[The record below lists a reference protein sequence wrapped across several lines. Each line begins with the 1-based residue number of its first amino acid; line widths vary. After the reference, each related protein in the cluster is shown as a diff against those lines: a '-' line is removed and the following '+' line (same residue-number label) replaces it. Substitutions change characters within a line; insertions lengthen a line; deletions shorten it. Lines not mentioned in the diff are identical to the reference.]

1 MADND
6 KNLDRPIDTGSQA
19 LSEALRSSFGIVKL
33 LMVIL
38 VLVFIFSGV
47 FQVKQQERAILL
59 HFGKPHGTGEE
70 ALLKPGLHW
79 SLPYP
84 IDDHIIVSVSGVQYA
99 RSSTGWY
106 NTTPAQEAAGTE
118 PFPAATLNPAA
129 EGYGITADQNVL
141 HSRVTLA
148 YRISD
153 PIVFLFSF
161 TNAPQAITNTLDE
174 ALLQTSARYR
184 IDDILRRDRIGFR
197 EAVQRRV
204 TELVEKRKLGITV
217 EQCTVESI
225 PPRQLKDAFNEV
237 LKAELN
243 RNIALSDARTYA
255 NQTTNKASADAQ
267 ARVNLAESER
277 AQLVSEISSRAEQ
290 FSELLPK
297 YRENPEL
304 FAQQRLTETLAR
316 VLTNVTDKI
325 LVPESRDGKPIELR
339 YNLNRELPKPVV
351 ESR

>member
-1 MADND
+1 
-6 KNLDRPIDTGSQA
+6 
-19 LSEALRSSFGIVKL
+19 
-33 LMVIL
+33 
-38 VLVFIFSGV
+38 V

-59 HFGKPHGTGEE
+59 HFGKPQGTGED

-84 IDDHIIVSVSGVQYA
+84 IDDHIKVSVSGVQYA

-106 NTTPAQEAAGTE
+106 NTTPAQEVAGTE
-118 PFPAATLNPAA
+118 PFPGATLNPAID
-129 EGYGITADQNVL
+129 GYGITADQNIV
-141 HSRVTLA
+141 HCRVTLA

-153 PIVFLFSF
+153 PIVYHFNF
-161 TNAPQAITNTLDE
+161 TNAAQAITNTLDQ
-174 ALLQTSARYR
+174 ALLHATAHYK

-197 EAVQRRV
+197 EGVQRRV
-204 TELVEKRKLGITV
+204 TDLVERRNLGITV

-225 PPRQLKDAFNEV
+225 PPRQLRDAFNEV

-255 NQTTNKASADAQ
+255 SQTTNRASADAQ
-267 ARVNLAESER
+267 GRTNLAETEK
-277 AQLVSEISSRAEQ
+277 AQLVSEISSRAKQ

-297 YRENPEL
+297 YRENPGL

-351 ESR
+351 EK